1 MEYFSLRRIQTQ
13 AATCIRVA
21 SPDYAPPSG
30 FLNLLTVY
38 SACAL
43 SALFHAESIH
53 GIETFRGFPFSVA
66 ATAFTA
72 LCPLGPFQWKCSE
85 KHLRTSGIVASEKSV
100 LSEAVLPGF
109 HRPILS

>member
-1 MEYFSLRRIQTQ
+1 MEFGSLRRLQTQ
-13 AATCIRVA
+13 AATHAGIA
-21 SPDYAPPSG
+21 LPDYAPSPG

-43 SALFHAESIH
+43 SALFRAESVH

-66 ATAFTA
+66 ATAFAA
-72 LCPLGPFQWKCSE
+72 LYPSGPFQWKRSE

-100 LSEAVLPGF
+100 LGEAVLPGF